1 MSSDEITPKPPRR
14 PRARGAGAAATATP
28 TTMTDGLDVEETW
41 RQTCRAL
48 VAPLDRALTLP
59 ALRAVQARLAEV
71 AARQGLAIVEEPL
84 FGLKG
89 IVEEPLFG
97 LKGDPGEDPPQLW
110 AYEAVLPIRGA
121 ARPEG
126 DVTVARVEGGMY
138 LAAIAPRGLDDLAS
152 LYGHLLRS
160 LLPGRK
166 QRLVRPYILHRA
178 HRLTDGQERAPAEA
192 VAVTVYVPAMLSM
205 DPVPMPADDAEA

>member
-1 MSSDEITPKPPRR
+1 MSSDEITPKPLRR
-14 PRARGAGAAATATP
+14 PRARGAGAAT
-28 TTMTDGLDVEETW
+28 TDGHDVEETW

-48 VAPLDRALTLP
+48 VVPLERALTLP
-59 ALRAVQARLAEV
+59 ALRAAQARLAEA

-84 FGLKG
+84 FA
-89 IVEEPLFG
+89 
-97 LKGDPGEDPPQLW
+97 LKGDPGEDPPHRW

-126 DVTVARVEGGMY
+126 DVTVARVEGGMH
-138 LAAIAPRGLDDLAS
+138 LAAIAPRGLDDLAR
-152 LYGHLLRS
+152 LYGHLLGS

-178 HRLTDGQERAPAEA
+178 HRTADGQGRPPAEPA
-192 VAVTVYVPAMLSM
+192 AVTVYVPAVLSM
-205 DPVPMPADDAEA
+205 EPVPMPAGDAEA

>member
-14 PRARGAGAAATATP
+14 ARARGAGAASTAT
-28 TTMTDGLDVEETW
+28 TDGLDVEETW

-48 VAPLDRALTLP
+48 VAPLERALALP
-59 ALRAVQARLAEV
+59 ALRAAQARLAEV

-89 IVEEPLFG
+89 
-97 LKGDPGEDPPQLW
+97 DPGADPPHRW

-138 LAAIAPRGLDDLAS
+138 LAATAPRGLDDLAS
-152 LYGHLLRS
+152 LYGHLLGS

-166 QRLVRPYILHRA
+166 QRLVRPYILHRTQRTA
-178 HRLTDGQERAPAEA
+178 DGQERAPAEA
-192 VAVTVYVPAMLSM
+192 VAVTVYVPAVLSM
-205 DPVPMPADDAEA
+205 EPVPMPADDAET

>member
-1 MSSDEITPKPPRR
+1 MSSDETTPKPLRR
-14 PRARGAGAAATATP
+14 PRARGAGAATTATP

-59 ALRAVQARLAEV
+59 ALRAAQARLAEV

-89 IVEEPLFG
+89 
-97 LKGDPGEDPPQLW
+97 DPGEDPPQRW

-178 HRLTDGQERAPAEA
+178 HRLADRQERAPAEA
-192 VAVTVYVPAMLSM
+192 VAVTVYAPAMLSM
-205 DPVPMPADDAEA
+205 DPVPMPADDAET